1 MVNEEDYGKII
12 EAHAHIG
19 TWSADNAD
27 FTVETLNDVLSEPF
41 TVDINEDEEENEVVA
56 VLVSNMSGI
65 DQLPDGSPKI
75 TENEA
80 NEEMLDIAAENP
92 MLKPLIIGQP
102 GYGDAEN
109 LVNLI
114 ERRGDEIYGIKLHP
128 NTLQLNA
135 NDPLYEPY
143 MAVAEEY
150 GLPVL
155 FHSQDNFSDPMY
167 IYETAQKFPN
177 VPVIMAHLGMG
188 GDDNHWY
195 TLGILQTAL
204 KSGTANLYA
213 DISWLSPGMI
223 VAILKRADDETIS
236 HLFFG
241 TDIPLGPY
249 SDPAAYPARVSEIK
263 SAIAE
268 AFEDEE
274 EAAELIHALF
284 YQNAYD
290 LFLAD
295 RE

>member
-1 MVNEEDYGKII
+1 MVDEEDYGKII

-19 TWSADNAD
+19 TWSADSAD
-27 FTVETLNDVLSEPF
+27 FTVETLNDTFDEPF
-41 TVDINEDEEENEVVA
+41 TVDVNGEEEENEVVA

-80 NEEMLDIAAENP
+80 NEEMLDVALDNP
-92 MLKPLIIGQP
+92 KLKPLIVGQP

-109 LVNLI
+109 LADMI

-128 NTLQLNA
+128 NTLRLNA

-143 MAVAEEY
+143 MAVAQEY

-155 FHSQDNFSDPMY
+155 FHSQDDYSDPMY
-167 IYETAQKFPN
+167 IYETAMKFPE
-177 VPVIMAHLGMG
+177 VPVVMAHRGMG
-188 GDDNHWY
+188 SDDNHWY
-195 TLGILQTAL
+195 TFGLLQTAL
-204 KSGTANLYA
+204 KSASANLYA
-213 DISWLSPGMI
+213 DVSWLSPGMI
-223 VAILKRADDETIS
+223 VAILKRADEETLS
-236 HLFFG
+236 HLMFG

-249 SDPAAYPARVSEIK
+249 SDPDVYPARVSEVK
-263 SAIAE
+263 TAIAE
-268 AFEDEE
+268 AFEDED

-290 LFLAD
+290 LFLAG